1 MKESPLLS
9 ESSRTEKTDDC
20 NTPSLVDY
28 ETWSKMEFE
37 QGFLQLRDRDERIID
52 LTKFYITMILSSGS
66 IAIALLSLK
75 DLVYRYFL
83 VGLLLIM
90 SCVVGEMLVILITA
104 FRSYFVICARQLNA
118 IRGTYTR
125 GIPTSE
131 KGCIVQPTDPSYP
144 PMFNKNS
151 AHFIVILLMTFI
163 NAALGV
169 LGIMGLISISPK
181 YIQDRQVSISFIA
194 FVGIF
199 LGTIIYVKWQLQR
212 GDRNAQ

>member
-28 ETWSKMEFE
+28 ETWLKMEFE

-125 GIPTSE
+125 SLSE
-131 KGCIVQPTDPSYP
+131 
-144 PMFNKNS
+144 
-151 AHFIVILLMTFI
+151 
-163 NAALGV
+163 
-169 LGIMGLISISPK
+169 
-181 YIQDRQVSISFIA
+181 IA
-194 FVGIF
+194 SS
-199 LGTIIYVKWQLQR
+199 
-212 GDRNAQ
+212 